1 MLTRQ
6 VPEVEKAYPENRMFG
21 HTLPAAGFYVRHAK
35 NIYFDNIRVAGRAGG
50 EERPVFFLDDVAEA
64 ELNRCKGM
72 RPTDARFIRTVRC
85 SGISADGAWLNR

>member
-1 MLTRQ
+1 M
-6 VPEVEKAYPENRMFG
+6 
-21 HTLPAAGFYVRHAK
+21 RHAK
-35 NIYFDNIRVAGRAGG
+35 NIYFDNVRVTGRAGG